1 MDGWQSCSVRLF
13 DWLFHP
19 MPRTLTR
26 TYEPIPLR
34 DWREYLPAEMESR
47 ARAFTDDLKRRR
59 TVREF
64 SPRPVPRAIIET
76 CLEAALSAPS
86 GANHQP
92 WHFSVV
98 SDPGVKARIRRE
110 AEIEE
115 RAFYGGRAGEEWLK
129 ALAPLGTDPEKP
141 FLEIAP
147 WLIVI
152 FGARRSKSADGV
164 LRKNYYVP
172 ESVGIATGFLIAALH
187 QAGLVTLTHTPSPMG
202 FLNEICDRPAE
213 EKPYILLVA
222 GYPADGA
229 TIPRHATEK
238 KGIDEAVTWVG

>member
-1 MDGWQSCSVRLF
+1 MSESCENIPSVAWMDGKAVSSVCSIGF
-13 DWLFHP
+13 SHP
-19 MPRTLTR
+19 M
-26 TYEPIPLR
+26 
-34 DWREYLPAEMESR
+34 
-47 ARAFTDDLKRRR
+47 
-59 TVREF
+59 
-64 SPRPVPRAIIET
+64 PRAIIET

-152 FGARRSKSADGV
+152 FGARKSKSADGV

-172 ESVGIATGFLIAALH
+172 ESVGIATGF
-187 QAGLVTLTHTPSPMG
+187 
-202 FLNEICDRPAE
+202 
-213 EKPYILLVA
+213 
-222 GYPADGA
+222 
-229 TIPRHATEK
+229 
-238 KGIDEAVTWVG
+238 